1 VVAVEGD
8 HFSASDLRRNASARD
23 DVGVRGEPV
32 ERYLPHATKAAT
44 IIVDPPRT
52 GLSKEA
58 LAGAVAVGAPMLIYV
73 SCDIA
78 TLARDAGLLLAA
90 GYRMAGVR
98 AFDLFP
104 NTAHVETVIAFAR

>member
-1 VVAVEGD
+1 MA
-8 HFSASDLRRNASARD
+8 
-23 DVGVRGEPV
+23 VRGEPV